1 VQLIFSIIFNMLI
14 MVIPVVYMGIKNL
27 FLLNIIWIVIWGF
40 ALQPFILLYKI
51 MDINKGSS
59 QQ

>member
-1 VQLIFSIIFNMLI
+1 MLI